1 MATAMTSPSSMA
13 SDLKDLTEQITRLTL
28 LVGGQ
33 PHQQSNP
40 LLPANAPRVT
50 SPRPPWNPRCIYC
63 DSLEHRR
70 NQCPEF
76 QDEVSKGVVGL
87 NEQGRVKLMATAE
100 EVWTMFGK
108 GGMKVI
114 VQACLAMRAPNG
126 SSQVTLNAANARVA
140 SVGAITFED
149 GAEYGKLGSSMM
161 TMVQDADGQ
170 WVDVSV
176 EEKRKY
182 GGTNQGR
189 RVKPR
194 TDSGSQGTDR
204 SRTAFQD
211 PSHPT
216 PVPNFRYPP
225 PVQVMEVPDED
236 IPDRTPEAP
245 LQAAAVNKPKFRL
258 ASGLNQTITTEEIGE
273 KVMQAPIQLRMC
285 ELLAVSTEVA
295 NYIHDQTR
303 RRRIPL
309 DLNTTAVQHDQSAG
323 DVSTSITGAS
333 VNAVQSPSGINKP
346 LYACPSAR
354 TKVFAE
360 LGRALDVFFSNA
372 QIWFDHKVALRAGS
386 SRKDMARC

>member
-1 MATAMTSPSSMA
+1 
-13 SDLKDLTEQITRLTL
+13 
-28 LVGGQ
+28 
-33 PHQQSNP
+33 
-40 LLPANAPRVT
+40 
-50 SPRPPWNPRCIYC
+50 
-63 DSLEHRR
+63 
-70 NQCPEF
+70 
-76 QDEVSKGVVGL
+76 VSKGVVGL
-87 NEQGRVKLMATAE
+87 NEQGRVKLMATGE
-100 EVWTMFGK
+100 EVPTMFGNR
-108 GGMKVI
+108 GMKVI
-114 VQACLAMRAPNG
+114 VQARLAMRAPNG

-149 GAEYGKLGSSMM
+149 GEEYGKLGSSMV
-161 TMVQDADGQ
+161 TMVQDADSQ

-204 SRTAFQD
+204 SRTVQD

-216 PVPNFRYPP
+216 PVPNFGYPP
-225 PVQVMEVPDED
+225 PVQVTEVPDED
-236 IPDRTPEAP
+236 MPDRTPEAP

-258 ASGLNQTITTEEIGE
+258 ASELNQTITTEEIGK
-273 KVMQAPIQLRMC
+273 KVMEAPIQLRMC

-323 DVSTSITGAS
+323 DVSASIMGALLMPYNHPVESTSRCMLVLRLEPRYSLTMTCRQRDYWMMD
-333 VNAVQSPSGINKP
+333 QS
-346 LYACPSAR
+346 
-354 TKVFAE
+354 
-360 LGRALDVFFSNA
+360 
-372 QIWFDHKVALRAGS
+372 
-386 SRKDMARC
+386 